1 MTDAQAA
8 LAQVR
13 EALEAYPSQ
22 GEWYAN
28 GTVVYLIHSGQFD
41 LCDCL
46 QPYANAAY
54 IAKCNPENIAA
65 IIAHVEAQAAEIER
79 LRAGLRAVS
88 DLIDESHG
96 VAGLHRNGAVAPWGD
111 LRTGGRYEEWLA
123 SFDDALKE
131 QR

>member
-1 MTDAQAA
+1 MIDAQAA

-13 EALEAYPSQ
+13 EALAAYPSQ

-65 IIAHVEAQAAEIER
+65 ILAHVEAQAAEIER
-79 LRAGLRAVS
+79 LRAERDELRRQLDEARAGCRAVS
-88 DLIDESHG
+88 
-96 VAGLHRNGAVAPWGD
+96 VA
-111 LRTGGRYEEWLA
+111 E
-123 SFDDALKE
+123 K
-131 QR
+131 